1 MLTNQATLPEHVT
14 EVDSEVDS
22 VVDREVEWLLDE

>member
-1 MLTNQATLPEHVT
+1 MLTNQAILPEHVT

-22 VVDREVEWLLDE
+22 VVDLEVEWLPDE